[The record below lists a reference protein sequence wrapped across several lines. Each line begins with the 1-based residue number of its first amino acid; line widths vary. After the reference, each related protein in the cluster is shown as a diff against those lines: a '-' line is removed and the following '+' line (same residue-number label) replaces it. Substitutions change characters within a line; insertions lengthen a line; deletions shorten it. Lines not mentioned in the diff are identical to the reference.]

1 MILQKNN
8 NKNNNKKT
16 FYVVGHMVVNVNVN
30 VNHVYSGHA
39 LSYTS
44 TKLS

>member
-1 MILQKNN
+1 MNVFKYFKAKCERSIL
-8 NKNNNKKT
+8 
-16 FYVVGHMVVNVNVN
+16 VNVNVN

-39 LSYTS
+39 PSYTS